1 MAMYLETIQSKT
13 KKIIACYLRISEQD
27 ILAQSTLTDL
37 GADSFDRMD
46 IIFQIEKA
54 FRIIIQTDEPD
65 LLYNGQFRYLCNEI
79 EVQINS
85 RRG

>member
-1 MAMYLETIQSKT
+1 MAMYLETIQSKA
-13 KKIIACYLRISEQD
+13 KKIIACYLRISKQD

-54 FRIIIQTDEPD
+54 FHIIIQTDEPD
-65 LLYNGQFRYLCNEI
+65 LLYNGKFRYLCNEI
-79 EVQINS
+79 EVRINS